1 MSVHEHHIYV
11 LEKDNSCKQDIL
23 TDISVYIYRLLYRY
37 TVLLY
42 KTCTDELYFCLH
54 NSYKRDTHTHTHTDI
69 ALYIY
74 RFMQRYT
81 VLLYTSC
88 TDGLYLC
95 VHNCTL
101 LYNLTLPKHT
111 IVVHTLCSDQL
122 YCCTFILLSI
132 LCTLWDYC
140 VHNCTVQ
147 LYTRQYQPGLCFVNQ
162 SQKSFD
168 LPALL

>member
-1 MSVHEHHIYV
+1 MLKKIPKFLSGHRKGPRPSTNTTSMYQKRTTHVNRTH
-11 LEKDNSCKQDIL
+11 SR
-23 TDISVYIYRLLYRY
+23 IYRFIYIDYCRLL
-37 TVLLY
+37 L
-42 KTCTDELYFCLH
+42 CTQLILMG
-54 NSYKRDTHTHTHTDI
+54 HTHTDI

-101 LYNLTLPKHT
+101 LCILTLPKHT
-111 IVVHTLCSDQL
+111 IMVHTLCSDQL
-122 YCCTFILLSI
+122 YYCTFILLSI

-140 VHNCTVQ
+140 VHNCIVQ
-147 LYTRQYQPGLCFVNQ
+147 LYTRQCQPGLCFVNQ

-168 LPALL
+168 LPASL